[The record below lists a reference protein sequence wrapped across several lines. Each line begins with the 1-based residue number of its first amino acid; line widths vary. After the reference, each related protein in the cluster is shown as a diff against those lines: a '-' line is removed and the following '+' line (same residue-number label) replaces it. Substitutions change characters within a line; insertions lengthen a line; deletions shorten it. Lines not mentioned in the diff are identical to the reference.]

1 VRLDPITLNFLSVSI
16 DCVKRR
22 FTINYPSLRQIL
34 LVRTSTSVFK
44 LRLPNFSARET
55 QFSNTHKLKSDDHSV
70 SVPPLP
76 IPNRTVKR
84 NRADDSVVRPCESRS
99 SSDYPLK
106 TPVSYLEPGVLLW
119 AARTFNRLF
128 PLALPLLAADY
139 YFTAASVRHTFFPGY
154 CAFLCVR
161 R

>member
-1 VRLDPITLNFLSVSI
+1 M
-16 DCVKRR
+16 
-22 FTINYPSLRQIL
+22 
-34 LVRTSTSVFK
+34 FK
-44 LRLPNFSARET
+44 SRLPNFSLRET

-106 TPVSYLEPGVLLW
+106 TPVSSQRWAFYFVALQDYPPIFPTQHPSAPADLGRQALIPSWLVRPQEHAEGAIRCAHWLITKKREDRLVAWVRQPLACLNVLLRSV
-119 AARTFNRLF
+119 A
-128 PLALPLLAADY
+128 PL
-139 YFTAASVRHTFFPGY
+139 
-154 CAFLCVR
+154 
-161 R
+161 

>member
-1 VRLDPITLNFLSVSI
+1 M
-16 DCVKRR
+16 
-22 FTINYPSLRQIL
+22 
-34 LVRTSTSVFK
+34 FK
-44 LRLPNFSARET
+44 SRLPNFSLRET

-106 TPVSYLEPGVLLW
+106 TPVSSQRWAFYFGALPQRTGLPGPPGVDSVL
-119 AARTFNRLF
+119 ARATSRARRRCNSLRS
-128 PLALPLLAADY
+128 LAHYEKTRRQASGLGT
-139 YFTAASVRHTFFPGY
+139 TAAGLSQCFI
-154 CAFLCVR
+154 A
-161 R
+161 